1 MGGKFG
7 EGYMKE
13 TPQEYIKRITS
24 QVEGQKPLEVQAVT
38 AGKLQRLLE
47 GVSREQLTKLPAP
60 DKWSVNEIMAHL
72 ADTEIVAG
80 FRMRMILGAPGTP
93 IAAFDQDTWVTSGHY
108 EKRDAQKSLELFRVL
123 RDANLAMLASLT
135 PEQWQHHGMHAER
148 GKETIEQ
155 ITRMFAGHDLNHLQQ
170 IERILAS

>member
-1 MGGKFG
+1 
-7 EGYMKE
+7 
-13 TPQEYIKRITS
+13 
-24 QVEGQKPLEVQAVT
+24 
-38 AGKLQRLLE
+38 
-47 GVSREQLTKLPAP
+47 
-60 DKWSVNEIMAHL
+60 
-72 ADTEIVAG
+72 
-80 FRMRMILGAPGTP
+80 MILGAPGTP

-108 EKRDAQKSLELFRVL
+108 EKRDAQKSLELFRAL
-123 RDANLAMLASLT
+123 REANLALLASLT